1 MRVGADAIL
10 PAEELSNFARARRRF
25 LGNPA
30 AVIGIVI
37 VVSVVVAAILAP
49 YIAPYPNHAGSFVDF
64 RITPKGKQQQRSLP
78 LRVIAP
84 YIGLAGLTA
93 AAMMFATDVAAAQG
107 FYVFA
112 MMNLSVYLSLT
123 VLIVIRHAVENDLPL
138 LPQSR
143 GLWLA
148 TATGLAIFVAG
159 GTQAGSHGL
168 RGLEAL
174 SHGQTFVSF
183 TETQFAV
190 AGAGL
195 GGGKTRI
202 VKFHLRW
209 NGFGRTSRDEQGA

>member
-1 MRVGADAIL
+1 
-10 PAEELSNFARARRRF
+10 
-25 LGNPA
+25 
-30 AVIGIVI
+30 
-37 VVSVVVAAILAP
+37 
-49 YIAPYPNHAGSFVDF
+49 
-64 RITPKGKQQQRSLP
+64 
-78 LRVIAP
+78 
-84 YIGLAGLTA
+84 
-93 AAMMFATDVAAAQG
+93 
-107 FYVFA
+107 

-123 VLIVIRHAVENDLPL
+123 VLIVVRHAVENDLPL

-202 VKFHLRW
+202 VKFRLRW
-209 NGFGRTSRDEQGA
+209 NGFGSTGRDEQGV